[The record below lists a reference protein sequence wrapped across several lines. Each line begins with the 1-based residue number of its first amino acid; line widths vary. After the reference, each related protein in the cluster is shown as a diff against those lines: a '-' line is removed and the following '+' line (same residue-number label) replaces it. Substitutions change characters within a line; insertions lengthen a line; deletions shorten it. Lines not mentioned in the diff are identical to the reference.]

1 MAVEASRWGIIYCP
15 KEGITS
21 THKQWQAICRYLNE
35 KRVEYDFVQS
45 EGKES
50 VERLAAML
58 AQNGYRTIIIVGGD
72 AALNRALNGLLS
84 VGEEVRKHIALGVI
98 PYGWANDFAQFWGF
112 EEDDYKRT
120 IDWLILRRLRKVDVG
135 CCTIQQDGECHTR
148 YFLNCVNVGLV
159 ASIMNIRHTTQRF
172 WGMRSLSFFSSA
184 FLLLFQRMETKM
196 NLLVNKDVINSR
208 IMTVCVSSAS
218 GYGQTPSGVPYNGM
232 LDVSVVSHLKVMQM
246 LEGFWM
252 LAKGRFLN
260 HKNVKSYRTR
270 RVKFVDFG
278 KALVS
283 LDGSVWKEATAP
295 MEVMIHHEWI
305 DFIIPS

>member
-98 PYGWANDFAQFWGF
+98 PYGWANDFAQFWA
-112 EEDDYKRT
+112 
-120 IDWLILRRLRKVDVG
+120 LRK
-135 CCTIQQDGECHTR
+135 TI
-148 YFLNCVNVGLV
+148 
-159 ASIMNIRHTTQRF
+159 I
-172 WGMRSLSFFSSA
+172 
-184 FLLLFQRMETKM
+184 
-196 NLLVNKDVINSR
+196 
-208 IMTVCVSSAS
+208 S
-218 GYGQTPSGVPYNGM
+218 G
-232 LDVSVVSHLKVMQM
+232 
-246 LEGFWM
+246 
-252 LAKGRFLN
+252 R
-260 HKNVKSYRTR
+260 
-270 RVKFVDFG
+270 
-278 KALVS
+278 
-283 LDGSVWKEATAP
+283 
-295 MEVMIHHEWI
+295 
-305 DFIIPS
+305 